1 MGFLQNLFSSYKS
14 PIGAK
19 EKALM
24 ADEKARSAR
33 EQADADKLRLK
44 QEEERLAL
52 KQSSKAMRGG
62 GRRGLMFRGD
72 QQGVA

>member
-1 MGFLQNLFSSYKS
+1 MGFLSNLFSSYKS

-19 EKALM
+19 EKSLL

-33 EQADADKLRLK
+33 EQADADALKLK

-52 KQSSKAMRGG
+52 KQRGKAMRGG
-62 GRRGLMFRGD
+62 GRKGLMFRGSEE
-72 QQGVA
+72 GVA